1 MFVRHAAVSTTN
13 QVVVDGLY
21 KMYTEVDEDG
31 TRYVVLI
38 VSLVEEDI
46 LAISALS
53 GPVL

>member
-1 MFVRHAAVSTTN
+1 MRYSVALAHAKTYSWF
-13 QVVVDGLY
+13 Q
-21 KMYTEVDEDG
+21 VDEDG